1 MNREGNSRISRETA
15 DGLQAK
21 NLSHKQSGDSFSKII
36 ENKKE
41 KIISRRHL
49 HSYATVDYQLEL
61 LEQLT
66 QFDLGRFLL
75 EQGGLNGFWT
85 DYAIRHPSVG
95 RLSGVNNESKPF
107 SSLESFLLNRAPTAL
122 ATQQCFE
129 IVKKEIQKFIAD
141 GITFASIP
149 CGLMADLLE
158 LDYSNVSKFSLVGI
172 DVDLESFKRAE
183 HVAKEKKLFNHCEFI
198 AKDAWDLKID
208 NEFDLITS
216 HGLNIYE
223 SSEERVVSLYRQFFN
238 ALKPQGRLITSFL
251 TPPPGLQIKTEWNLD
266 KVHLPDA
273 QLQKLLFVDILE
285 GKWQFFRSAE
295 QSTQQLK
302 NAGFIDIEIIYDEA
316 HIFPTIVA
324 IKPKL
329 INS

>member
-1 MNREGNSRISRETA
+1 MNPEISSRISNESV

-21 NLSHKQSGDSFSKII
+21 NLSHKQSEDLFKII
-36 ENKKE
+36 ENRKE
-41 KIISRRHL
+41 KIISRRNL
-49 HSYATVDYQLEL
+49 PYATVDYQLEL

-66 QFDLGRFLL
+66 QFGLGRFLL
-75 EQGGLNGFWT
+75 ERGGLNGFWT
-85 DYAIRHPSVG
+85 DYAIRHPKLG
-95 RLSGVNNESKPF
+95 RLSGVNNENKPF

-122 ATQQCFE
+122 ATQQRFE

-141 GITFASIP
+141 DITFASIP
-149 CGLMADLLE
+149 CGLMAELLE

-172 DVDLESFKRAE
+172 DIDLESFKHVE
-183 HVAKEKKLFNHCEFI
+183 HVAKEKKLFDHCEFI
-198 AKDAWDLKID
+198 VKDAWDLKID

-223 SSEERVVSLYRQFFN
+223 SSEERVVILYRQFFN
-238 ALKPQGRLITSFL
+238 ALKPHGRLITSFL
-251 TPPPGLQIKTEWNLD
+251 TPPPGLQVKTEWNLD

-302 NAGFIDIEIIYDEA
+302 NAGFIDIEIIYDES

-324 IKPKL
+324 IKP
-329 INS
+329 